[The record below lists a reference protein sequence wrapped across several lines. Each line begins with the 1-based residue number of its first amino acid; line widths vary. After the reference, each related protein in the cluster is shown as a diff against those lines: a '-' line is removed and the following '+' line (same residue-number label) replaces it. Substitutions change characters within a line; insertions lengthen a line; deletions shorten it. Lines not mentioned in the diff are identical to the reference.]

1 MVADQIHNGDRHLT
15 LSPSDDSPTF
25 LVPAWMLEPG
35 AATIGIVDT
44 PRLPVA
50 RLLELRAF
58 LDSGLASNSRDEP
71 GGGAD
76 AKANGEDTAGF
87 FRTNATARQIA
98 DASAGAADASAGADP
113 NPVDRSETAKA
124 VTEAGDEQNR
134 L

>member
-1 MVADQIHNGDRHLT
+1 MGVVVADQIHNGDRHLT

-50 RLLELRAF
+50 RLLELRAL

-87 FRTNATARQIA
+87 FRTNATARQIT
-98 DASAGAADASAGADP
+98 DASSGAADASAGADP
-113 NPVDRSETAKA
+113 NPVDRSDDGESSD
-124 VTEAGDEQNR
+124 GGGR
-134 L
+134 